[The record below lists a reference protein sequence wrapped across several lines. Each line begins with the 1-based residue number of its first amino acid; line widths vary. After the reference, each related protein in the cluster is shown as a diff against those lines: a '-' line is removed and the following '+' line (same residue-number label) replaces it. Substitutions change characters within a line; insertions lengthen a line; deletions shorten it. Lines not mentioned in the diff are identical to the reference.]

1 MFTGTRAEYGLM
13 YWIIKR
19 LHESTKSELQLLVG
33 GMHLSPEFGMTV
45 TQIENDGFPITDRL
59 EFLLSSDSPVGV
71 AKSMALALM
80 SAAESIQRHKPD
92 LIVLLGDRFE
102 SMAVAQAAMVAR
114 VPIAHI
120 HGGEAT
126 EGLIDEAVR
135 HSITKMA
142 HLHFT
147 ATDEYRTRVI
157 QLGEDPSS
165 VFNLGAPGI
174 DSVLRLELIARENI
188 SEAIGFALKDKYFL
202 VTYHPVTLEPDG
214 ALDSLRNLLLALNQ
228 FSNYQVIITYP
239 NADTHGRALLKL
251 LEEYQDENSS
261 RVHLVSSLGQLRYLS
276 LMKHCSAVIG
286 NSSSGLIEA
295 PSFKVPTVN
304 IGNRQ
309 RGRVYGETVINA
321 SETYSSIY
329 DAIGRSISERFKE
342 KCRDSKSPYGN
353 GSASDKIVDIIES
366 TAFNSL
372 IYKSFYDLAVKK

>member
-1 MFTGTRAEYGLM
+1 M

-45 TQIENDGFPITDRL
+45 TQIEEDGFPITERL

-102 SMAVAQAAMVAR
+102 SMAVAQAARVAR

-165 VFNLGAPGI
+165 VFNFGAPGI
-174 DSVLRLELIARENI
+174 DSILRLELIARENI

-214 ALDSLRNLLLALNQ
+214 ALDSLRNLLQALDQ

-239 NADTHGRALLKL
+239 NADTHGRALLQL
-251 LEEYQDENSS
+251 LEEYQDKNSS

-276 LMKHCSAVIG
+276 LMRYCSAVIG

-304 IGNRQ
+304 IGSRQ
-309 RGRVYGETVINA
+309 RGRVYGETVINT

-329 DAIGRSISERFKE
+329 DAIRKSISKPFKE
-342 KCRDSKSPYGN
+342 KCDDSMNPYGN
-353 GSASDKIVDIIES
+353 GSSSDKIVDIIES

-372 IYKSFYDLAVKK
+372 IFKSFHDLAIKK

>member
-1 MFTGTRAEYGLM
+1 MRFEKIAVFTGTRAEYGLM

-45 TQIENDGFPITDRL
+45 TQIEEDGFPITERL

-120 HGGEAT
+120 HGGEAI

-147 ATDEYRTRVI
+147 ATDVYRTRVI
-157 QLGEDPSS
+157 QLGEDPCS
-165 VFNLGAPGI
+165 VFNFGAPGI
-174 DSVLRLELIARENI
+174 DSILRLELIARENI
-188 SEAIGFALKDKYFL
+188 SEAIVL
-202 VTYHPVTLEPDG
+202 H
-214 ALDSLRNLLLALNQ
+214 
-228 FSNYQVIITYP
+228 
-239 NADTHGRALLKL
+239 
-251 LEEYQDENSS
+251 
-261 RVHLVSSLGQLRYLS
+261 
-276 LMKHCSAVIG
+276 
-286 NSSSGLIEA
+286 
-295 PSFKVPTVN
+295 
-304 IGNRQ
+304 
-309 RGRVYGETVINA
+309 
-321 SETYSSIY
+321 
-329 DAIGRSISERFKE
+329 
-342 KCRDSKSPYGN
+342 
-353 GSASDKIVDIIES
+353 
-366 TAFNSL
+366 
-372 IYKSFYDLAVKK
+372 